1 MGPLDSLSLMWV
13 EGSYS
18 LEKLRLRRQAAILET
33 EEEGLWIYR
42 REVGDLEGR
51 ARVLHRDDVLVAY
64 PALPVTSLR
73 TTRDH
78 DPLDSR

>member
-1 MGPLDSLSLMWV
+1 MGRLDSLPLMWV

-18 LEKLRLRRQAAILET
+18 LEELRLRRQAAILET

-42 REVGDLEGR
+42 RKVGGLEGW

-64 PALPVTSLR
+64 PALSVTSLR